1 MRPKNLLSILMVSL
15 IFSFSSAQ
23 SMKLTPRPPIY
34 GIPAKTLPQGHWIF
48 RGYAVFPHFTQML
61 NSKTGKMMDLP
72 DGTDFTSNSYTIKIR
87 YGILNRL
94 TAILNIPYAHKRLST
109 PKIEKTGDGLGDVV
123 GALLYKFYVNKPH
136 SFLISGLLFTKS
148 PTGKADDGNLK
159 ATEMPLGTGSFDA
172 GLALLPEWEFGKWD
186 MRWSAFYIM
195 RGQNKQSV
203 DLGDM
208 TSFSWSTAYNFN
220 RNIIAEGTLLYKT
233 IAKDDANPQYHLFQ
247 FIPGI
252 QYRIKRTFLVQ
263 LVFPL
268 TIDAKMKFSAN
279 YENWFGLYYLF

>member
-1 MRPKNLLSILMVSL
+1 
-15 IFSFSSAQ
+15 
-23 SMKLTPRPPIY
+23 
-34 GIPAKTLPQGHWIF
+34 
-48 RGYAVFPHFTQML
+48 
-61 NSKTGKMMDLP
+61 
-72 DGTDFTSNSYTIKIR
+72 
-87 YGILNRL
+87 
-94 TAILNIPYAHKRLST
+94 
-109 PKIEKTGDGLGDVV
+109 
-123 GALLYKFYVNKPH
+123 
-136 SFLISGLLFTKS
+136 
-148 PTGKADDGNLK
+148 
-159 ATEMPLGTGSFDA
+159 
-172 GLALLPEWEFGKWD
+172 
-186 MRWSAFYIM
+186 M